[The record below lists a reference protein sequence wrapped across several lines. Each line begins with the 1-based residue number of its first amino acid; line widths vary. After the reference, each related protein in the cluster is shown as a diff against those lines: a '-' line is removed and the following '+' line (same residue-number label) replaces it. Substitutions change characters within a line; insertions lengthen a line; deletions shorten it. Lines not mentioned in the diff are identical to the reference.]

1 MTQANMKAITSGD
14 IDLGRRGPQKGY
26 KAQRDKEQQEIMLP
40 ALEARQRQFKDLVP
54 YQLEDQ
60 RAGSIVG
67 RLAMGGQKN
76 DGLSMVQYEA
86 AQRYHSDHAAYLRA
100 TGSILPQQ
108 PKAMDLNRIHG
119 SADNPENVSKITRII
134 RHWQN
139 VQQTIREAAMFN
151 RNSNLFQ
158 ALDLLVIQDRDIG
171 RYRGDLRLAL
181 NALAKLYSLIE
192 VVEEAA

>member
-1 MTQANMKAITSGD
+1 MTQDNMKDITSGD
-14 IDLGRRGPQKGY
+14 SDLGKRGPAKGY

-67 RLAMGGQKN
+67 RLSMGGQKN
-76 DGLSMVQYEA
+76 DGLSMMQYEA

-100 TGSILPQQ
+100 TGSILPRQ

-119 SADNPENVSKITRII
+119 NSDNPENIGKITRII
-134 RHWQN
+134 RHWTN
-139 VQQTIREAAMFN
+139 LKAYLTDAAHQY
-151 RNSNLFQ
+151 RNPNLFN
-158 ALDLLVIQDRDIG
+158 ALDSFVIRDMDSG
-171 RYRGDLRLAL
+171 PQRGDLRLAL
-181 NALAKLYSLIE
+181 NALAKFYAIPGM
-192 VVEEAA
+192 EEAA